1 MENTPHPTRVRLSDT
16 LFTTIRSAVETDP
29 QRQHRLILYTS
40 FGVVR
45 GTVSASAFEDTN
57 RMADTRV
64 ENTSRVTVDPD
75 VLELQDVAVEHYS
88 NHLPT
93 GGYERLFVRID
104 DVQGFAIDD
113 DRTG

>member
-1 MENTPHPTRVRLSDT
+1 MESSPSPNRVRLSDA

-29 QRQHRLILYTS
+29 TRQHRLILYTS

-45 GTVSASAFEDTN
+45 GSISANAFAESN

-64 ENTSRVTVDPD
+64 ENTSRITIEPD
-75 VLELQDVAVEHYS
+75 VIELAEAAVEHYS

-93 GGYERLFVRID
+93 GAYDRLFVRVS
-104 DVQGFAIDD
+104 DVQGFAIDSANV
-113 DRTG
+113 G